1 MTTLGTRLAQPSTLA
16 AVAIF
21 GSAAFYF
28 GLKTKAAKAKQE
40 RRQYGSA
47 KSKVEENA
55 DQERRFE
62 VPPNRSGGG
71 V

>member
-1 MTTLGTRLAQPSTLA
+1 MSTFTTRLAQPSTLA
-16 AVAIF
+16 ALAVF

-40 RRQYGSA
+40 RRQYNNA
-47 KSKVEENA
+47 KADGQNSSDNA
-55 DQERRFE
+55 KGFG
-62 VPPNRSGGG
+62 VPPGRSGGG